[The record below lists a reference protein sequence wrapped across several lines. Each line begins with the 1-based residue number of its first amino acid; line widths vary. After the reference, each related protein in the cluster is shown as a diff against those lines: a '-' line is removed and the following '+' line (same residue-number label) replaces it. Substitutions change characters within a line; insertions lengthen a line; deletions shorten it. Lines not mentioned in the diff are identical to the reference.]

1 MNNADNT
8 SLSEAPDA
16 VFICNS
22 PLHVYNALQAAHHWG
37 LDTAKC
43 VLVFKIITD
52 KIQLD
57 STLETLVKWKEVIR
71 IDPFPVPPRLKAK
84 GNKKR
89 YLQYKFFREWQ
100 RKLDFAKGVQFVFL
114 CHNRQVDN
122 RVIAS
127 YLDARELIW
136 LEDGTLSY
144 FLWQEERVFTP
155 EVRERRSKAAAKKA
169 AAGKKSA
176 VKATAKK
183 PVVANKATAKKS
195 AVANKATAKKPAVAN
210 KAAAKKPAVANKAA
224 AKKPT
229 VAKKAVASKKATAAK
244 KPVAKASASTA
255 TIKKSGA
262 AKPTSRK
269 AINKKASTKGVSKKS
284 LGPIASEGRTV
295 GARAVAGRKA
305 PAKAK
310 VNPSSKR

>member
-1 MNNADNT
+1 MN
-8 SLSEAPDA
+8 S
-16 VFICNS
+16 
-22 PLHVYNALQAAHHWG
+22 HLQAAHHWG
-37 LDTAKC
+37 LDTANC

-155 EVRERRSKAAAKKA
+155 EVRKRRSKAAAKKA
-169 AAGKKSA
+169 VAG
-176 VKATAKK
+176 
-183 PVVANKATAKKS
+183 
-195 AVANKATAKKPAVAN
+195 KKPAVAS
-210 KAAAKKPAVANKAA
+210 KAAAAKQPAVAKASTKKPAVG
-224 AKKPT
+224 
-229 VAKKAVASKKATAAK
+229 KKAVASKKTAIAK
-244 KPVAKASASTA
+244 KPVSKARASTA
-255 TIKKSGA
+255 AIKKTGA
-262 AKPTSRK
+262 AKPAARK
-269 AINKKASTKGVSKKS
+269 AINKNSSTKGVPRKS
-284 LGPIASEGRTV
+284 LGSKASEGRKV
-295 GARAVAGRKA
+295 GARAAAGRKA

-310 VNPSSKR
+310 VNPSRKR

>member
-1 MNNADNT
+1 MNNAGNT
-8 SLSEAPDA
+8 SFSETPDA

-37 LDTAKC
+37 LDTANC

-155 EVRERRSKAAAKKA
+155 EVRKRRSKAAAKKA
-169 AAGKKSA
+169 VAG
-176 VKATAKK
+176 
-183 PVVANKATAKKS
+183 
-195 AVANKATAKKPAVAN
+195 KKPAVAS
-210 KAAAKKPAVANKAA
+210 KAVAGKKPAVASKAA
-224 AKKPT
+224 AAKQPAVAKASTKKPA
-229 VAKKAVASKKATAAK
+229 VGKKAVASKKTAIAK
-244 KPVAKASASTA
+244 KPVSKARASTA
-255 TIKKSGA
+255 AIKKTGA
-262 AKPTSRK
+262 AKPAARK
-269 AINKKASTKGVSKKS
+269 AINKNSSTKGVPRKS
-284 LGPIASEGRTV
+284 LGSKASEGRKV
-295 GARAVAGRKA
+295 GARAAAGRKA

-310 VNPSSKR
+310 VNPSRKR

>member
-169 AAGKKSA
+169 AAGKKPA
-176 VKATAKK
+176 VANKATAKK
-183 PVVANKATAKKS
+183 PVVANKTTA
-195 AVANKATAKKPAVAN
+195 NKPAVAN
-210 KAAAKKPAVANKAA
+210 KAAAKKSAV
-224 AKKPT
+224 T
-229 VAKKAVASKKATAAK
+229 KKAVASKKTAAAK

-255 TIKKSGA
+255 TIKKSGT
-262 AKPTSRK
+262 AKPASRK
-269 AINKKASTKGVSKKS
+269 AINKNSSTKGVSRKS
-284 LGPIASEGRTV
+284 LGSKASEGRKV

-310 VNPSSKR
+310 VNPSRKR

>member
-1 MNNADNT
+1 MNNISDQDFSNP
-8 SLSEAPDA
+8 PDA

-37 LDTAKC
+37 LDTANC

-57 STLETLVKWKEVIR
+57 ATLETLVKWKEVVR

-127 YLDARELIW
+127 YLNARELIW

-155 EVRERRSKAAAKKA
+155 EVRARRSKSAATKNAAAAKKMTA
-169 AAGKKSA
+169 A
-176 VKATAKK
+176 KA
-183 PVVANKATAKKS
+183 AKKS
-195 AVANKATAKKPAVAN
+195 VTSTPVTAE
-210 KAAAKKPAVANKAA
+210 
-224 AKKPT
+224 
-229 VAKKAVASKKATAAK
+229 
-244 KPVAKASASTA
+244 
-255 TIKKSGA
+255 
-262 AKPTSRK
+262 KPTSK
-269 AINKKASTKGVSKKS
+269 TSASKSSSAKKGINKNSSSKAMSRKSPNAKKVGVRKGAGVRSISEKPNNVTASSRSSKKP
-284 LGPIASEGRTV
+284 LN
-295 GARAVAGRKA
+295 KN
-305 PAKAK
+305 
-310 VNPSSKR
+310 VNKK

>member
-1 MNNADNT
+1 MNNASDN
-8 SLSEAPDA
+8 SLLDPPDA

-37 LDTAKC
+37 LDTANC
-43 VLVFKIITD
+43 VLIFKIITD

-57 STLETLVKWKEVIR
+57 PTLETLVKWKEVIR

-100 RKLDFAKGVQFVFL
+100 RKLNFAKGVQFVFL
-114 CHNRQVDN
+114 CHNRQIDN

-155 EVRERRSKAAAKKA
+155 EVRARRSKSAAKKIATDKVNNKSVTANKSLA
-169 AAGKKSA
+169 ATP
-176 VKATAKK
+176 ATGKK
-183 PVVANKATAKKS
+183 PVPKTKASAASVRKS
-195 AVANKATAKKPAVAN
+195 EASKPS
-210 KAAAKKPAVANKAA
+210 
-224 AKKPT
+224 
-229 VAKKAVASKKATAAK
+229 VAKRKISKNSSSKAISRKSKNTK
-244 KPVAKASASTA
+244 KPVLRKGTN
-255 TIKKSGA
+255 TRPI
-262 AKPTSRK
+262 SRK
-269 AINKKASTKGVSKKS
+269 SNPVKTSARSSKKILQKNVNKK
-284 LGPIASEGRTV
+284 
-295 GARAVAGRKA
+295 
-305 PAKAK
+305 
-310 VNPSSKR
+310 